1 MMRLMCTAASAI
13 VVLTACANKP
23 SAGAEAAAATADL
36 STQDTVL
43 VPEGV
48 TGEDSIVYLED
59 ARLRSPLTAA
69 QLLGLTEIHAVEGML
84 NRFNNE
90 ELAAYNPEEAELYKP
105 TPRDL
110 AALRLANRFMRM
122 GDVVRATGSADDK
135 LQWAL
140 AMQTAL
146 ADFRKAVPSLPADS
160 TLDEM
165 TRVADKFSSET
176 QFEMNYISS
185 IYARIDYYRAIE
197 AYRQWLSAVP
207 AHLKPLAQEEYA
219 AWHDLNEARFAFWN
233 DVSYQQEWYS
243 MKPMEINGY
252 YGNLAENRCE
262 ELAQEQAIIL
272 QGKAYRQK
280 GKTVTT
286 KVWEK
291 WIADNSVPEDADD
304 LKKWGQANL
313 LPDKDTVAER
323 VKGLKAAFSRWLK
336 ARQAMAAALPEEQG
350 KSYDSITADI
360 HSRMVGLLPDIVL
373 YDR

>member
-1 MMRLMCTAASAI
+1 
-13 VVLTACANKP
+13 
-23 SAGAEAAAATADL
+23 
-36 STQDTVL
+36 
-43 VPEGV
+43 
-48 TGEDSIVYLED
+48 
-59 ARLRSPLTAA
+59 
-69 QLLGLTEIHAVEGML
+69 
-84 NRFNNE
+84 
-90 ELAAYNPEEAELYKP
+90 
-105 TPRDL
+105 
-110 AALRLANRFMRM
+110 
-122 GDVVRATGSADDK
+122 
-135 LQWAL
+135 
-140 AMQTAL
+140 
-146 ADFRKAVPSLPADS
+146 
-160 TLDEM
+160 
-165 TRVADKFSSET
+165 
-176 QFEMNYISS
+176 MNYISS

-243 MKPMEINGY
+243 MKPMEINAY

-313 LPDKDTVAER
+313 LPDKETVAER

-360 HSRMVGLLPDIVL
+360 HSRMVGLLPDIVP

>member
-13 VVLTACANKP
+13 VVLTACANRP
-23 SAGAEAAAATADL
+23 AVTAEAAAAADL
-36 STQDTVL
+36 SAHDTVL

-48 TGEDSIVYLED
+48 TDEDSIVYLED

-122 GDVVRATGSADDK
+122 GNVVRATGSANDK

-146 ADFRKAVPSLPADS
+146 ADYRKAVPSLPADS
-160 TLDEM
+160 VLDEM

-243 MKPMEINGY
+243 MKPMEINAY

-313 LPDKDTVAER
+313 LPDKETVAER

-360 HSRMVGLLPDIVL
+360 HSRMVGILPDIVP